1 MADHPRFSLFLDR
14 PIGAGSKLAASALQH
29 RPGALGARPPF
40 EIVMDQDKFSEKT
53 RLIRAGAKVE
63 PQVKTVNPPLQRGST
78 VLVPDARSLYERQDT
93 YGRLGLSMQTALSAA
108 VAELEGAKG
117 ARLFPSGLAASTGV
131 LMALLKSGDE
141 VLVADC
147 IYGPTRRFCDGLLRG
162 YGVATRCFSGT
173 ASPEEVMALAGPAT
187 RLILLESPGSLTFE
201 IQDIPAIAKL
211 ARGRGILT
219 AIDNTWGAGLLFD
232 ALGHGVDVSIQA
244 LTKYVGGHSDVF
256 MGSASSNDPN
266 ILAKLDRFLREVGV
280 SVAPDDA
287 YLMLRG
293 LRTLDVRLERHGR
306 NALQIA
312 TWLTEQPQI
321 KRVLCPGL
329 PGAPGHALWKRD
341 FKGLN
346 GLFGVVLQPGPPAAV
361 EAFIDALEI
370 FGLGFSWG
378 GFESLAIHCDPQ
390 FQHMHQRPDQGG
402 PLVRLHVGLED
413 CADLIAD
420 LAQALAVYAA
430 RLS

>member
-1 MADHPRFSLFLDR
+1 M
-14 PIGAGSKLAASALQH
+14 G
-29 RPGALGARPPF
+29 
-40 EIVMDQDKFSEKT
+40 QDKLSQKT
-53 RLIRAGAKVE
+53 RLIRTGAKT
-63 PQVKTVNPPLQRGST
+63 QARVKTVNPPLQRGST
-78 VLVPDARSLYERQDT
+78 VLVADARSLYERQDT
-93 YGRLGLSMQTALSAA
+93 YGRLGLSMQTALAEA
-108 VAELEGAKG
+108 IAELDGAEGS
-117 ARLFPSGLAASTGV
+117 RLFPSGLAASTSV
-131 LMALLKSGDE
+131 LLALLRSGDE

-147 IYGPTRRFCDGLLRG
+147 IYGPTRRFCDGLLKG
-162 YGVATRCFSGT
+162 YGVATRDFSG
-173 ASPEEVMALAGPAT
+173 AAAPEEVLALAGPAT
-187 RLILLESPGSLTFE
+187 RMILLESPGSLTFE

-211 ARGRGILT
+211 ARARNIIT

-244 LTKYVGGHSDVF
+244 LTKYVSGHSDVF
-256 MGSASSNDPN
+256 MGSASTNDPA
-266 ILAKLDRFLREVGV
+266 ILSQLDRFLRDTGI

-306 NALQIA
+306 NALKIA
-312 TWLTEQPQI
+312 AWLAEQPHV

-329 PGAPGHALWKRD
+329 PGAPGHDLWKRD

-390 FQHMHQRPDQGG
+390 FKFMPARPDQGG
-402 PLVRLHVGLED
+402 PLVRLHVGLEEA
-413 CADLIAD
+413 ADLIAD
-420 LAQALAVYAA
+420 LDQALAVYAS
-430 RLS
+430 RL